1 MNNLD
6 ITITAKI
13 KILPTDEQVS
23 ALKATYT
30 QILLA
35 NNEISNFVFKNKEL
49 NRNVINEAMY
59 YGLREKYKLKSQ
71 MAQSCMKTVIAKY
84 KSAGSNGHEF
94 GLIEFKKPEY
104 DLVWNRDYSLNLNA
118 KIFSINSLNG
128 RLKIPFEIV
137 SKEKYFDGTWSF
149 GTAKLVYKF
158 SKFFLHIPMTRDAS
172 AFNYSECN
180 QVVGIDLGINFLAT
194 VYDSS
199 HNTTFFSGKETKN
212 KRAHFSKIRKELQQV
227 KTSSSRKRLKSIG
240 SRENRWMTDV
250 NHRVTKALVEKYG
263 SNTLFVIEDLSNVRQ
278 VTEKVRKR
286 DRYISVS
293 WAFYQFRQM
302 LEYKAILCGSKVV
315 TVNPRY
321 TSQTCPMC
329 GHVESSNRNKK
340 LHVFKCKTCNYTSN
354 DDRVAAMNLQ
364 NKGVTLISEG
374 LYQ

>member
-1 MNNLD
+1 
-6 ITITAKI
+6 
-13 KILPTDEQVS
+13 
-23 ALKATYT
+23 
-30 QILLA
+30 
-35 NNEISNFVFKNKEL
+35 
-49 NRNVINEAMY
+49 
-59 YGLREKYKLKSQ
+59 
-71 MAQSCMKTVIAKY
+71 
-84 KSAGSNGHEF
+84 
-94 GLIEFKKPEY
+94 
-104 DLVWNRDYSLNLNA
+104 
-118 KIFSINSLNG
+118 
-128 RLKIPFEIV
+128 
-137 SKEKYFDGTWSF
+137 
-149 GTAKLVYKF
+149 
-158 SKFFLHIPMTRDAS
+158 
-172 AFNYSECN
+172 
-180 QVVGIDLGINFLAT
+180 
-194 VYDSS
+194 
-199 HNTTFFSGKETKN
+199 
-212 KRAHFSKIRKELQQV
+212 
-227 KTSSSRKRLKSIG
+227 
-240 SRENRWMTDV
+240 MTDV

-302 LEYKAILCGSKVV
+302 LEYKATLCGSKVV